1 MELKELINELR
12 KYELRIRKAIDT
24 QMHGDFKSVFKG
36 SGLEFD
42 DVRAYQYGDDV
53 RAIDW
58 NVTAKGQ
65 GTYVKTFKEEK
76 EQNVFFILDVSA
88 SQYIGRPN
96 FQKIDIGRKI
106 CGILTISA
114 VKENNSVGLLC
125 FSDQRESY
133 IKPKKGIKHAF
144 QVISKLLHI
153 EPKSLKTN
161 LNKAMS
167 MAMNIIQRRSVI
179 VIISDFVDEGYDS
192 RLKALARRHD
202 LIVVHLV
209 DPRERTFPRA
219 GIIPILEKES
229 GKRIWVNSNSKTSR
243 QRILGNFERNQKEL
257 RDLCLRNRANY
268 LYIDTQEDYVSK
280 LVKLFHVRNA
290 GGRK

>member
-1 MELKELINELR
+1 MELKDLINELR
-12 KYELRIRKAIDT
+12 KYEIRIRKVIDT

-65 GTYVKTFKEEK
+65 GTYIKTFKEEK

-88 SQYIGRPN
+88 SQYIGRQN
-96 FQKIDIGRKI
+96 NRKIDVARKI

-114 VKENNSVGLLC
+114 VKESNSVGLLC

-144 QVISKLLHI
+144 QIISKLLNI
-153 EPKSLKTN
+153 NPLSLKTD

-167 MAMNIIQRRSVI
+167 LTMSIIQRRSVI
-179 VIISDFVDEGYDS
+179 VIISDFVDEGYNS

-202 LIVVHLV
+202 LIVIHLA
-209 DPRERTFPRA
+209 DPREHQFPKA

-229 GKRIWVNSNSKTSR
+229 GKTLWINSNSEASR
-243 QRILGNFERNQKEL
+243 QKILGNFQKNHQEL
-257 RDLCLRNRANY
+257 RELCLRNKANY
-268 LYIDTQEDYVSK
+268 LSINTDEDYVNK
-280 LVKLFHVRNA
+280 LVKLFRVRNA
-290 GGRK
+290 GKK